1 MAVPAQELLQAPL
14 QQWRHVAAGEAVR
27 QHRRGR
33 PPQRGGGHRISTDP
47 GRQRPQLQIHLGG
60 DIVRQPAQH
69 LVQLARLDVVA
80 GELASE
86 GPREEPGTGD
96 RHDRR
101 HDRHNRAGEQP
112 LRMIQPLRGGHA
124 RRHGE
129 PRTRPPAD
137 LVNAPP
143 CRSRPEQ
150 PLGDLQRDL
159 EAHGHRKEPPDER
172 PPRRGP
178 LREPG
183 VVA

>member
-27 QHRRGR
+27 QHRRSH
-33 PPQRGGGHRISTDP
+33 PPQRGGRRRISTDP

-60 DIVRQPAQH
+60 EIVRQPAQH

-86 GPREEPGTGD
+86 GPREKPGNGD

-101 HDRHNRAGEQP
+101 YDRHNRAGEQP

-124 RRHGE
+124 RWHGE
-129 PRTRPPAD
+129 LRTQPLAD

-143 CRSRPEQ
+143 CRSRREQ
-150 PLGDLQRDL
+150 PLSDPQRDL
-159 EAHGHRKEPPDER
+159 EAHSHRE
-172 PPRRGP
+172 
-178 LREPG
+178 
-183 VVA
+183 